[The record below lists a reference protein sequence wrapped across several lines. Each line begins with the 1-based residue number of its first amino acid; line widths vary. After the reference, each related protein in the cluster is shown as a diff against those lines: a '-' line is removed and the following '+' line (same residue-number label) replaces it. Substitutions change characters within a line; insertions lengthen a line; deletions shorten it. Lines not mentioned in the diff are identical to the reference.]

1 MPNESEIVIIIR
13 ADGTNANSELQ
24 KVQNNVQKTN
34 KEIQNVNTTSNKAAV
49 GGVSQMNTAIGALG
63 WTLGDANMF
72 MVNFRM
78 GMMSVA
84 NNIPM
89 IVQGFLQAKS
99 AAEATGT
106 SLKTALI
113 ASLTGPGGVML
124 AINALMF
131 ALQVLPGLFGESTK
145 AIDEQANSIDKLRDS
160 YEKLTRE
167 QLNNLLISTQKD
179 ITDLQSKAS
188 DLIAKKRRGTIGSL
202 VPGATAQAETITE
215 SMVLSSAE
223 NKRLQTLRER
233 SRIISEQLRDL
244 GDMQNIQNRIN
255 VNQEKLNKMNQDP
268 SSKYYF
274 NNLVSGAKDF
284 EDALKR
290 INSWIDSDN
299 KLLDKMR
306 GKTDGKKTGNEQTKL
321 LDWGITK
328 KTDIK
333 EYEENM
339 KKANSKI
346 AIAFSNQARLTQKT
360 IDKMRENSLKAYW
373 DKQKQEYWALN
384 DLSMSI
390 ADGFRSAFSNALQ
403 EILGEA
409 NSVFEIIAQ
418 NFLNRMLS
426 VLSQLAAESI
436 FQSLFGFL
444 FPTGGGILKAGA
456 ALLGV
461 DSSGA
466 SLGRSSPINITVVNT
481 YDSQV
486 MNKYTVKNINGDTI
500 SAQQRR
506 L

>member
-131 ALQVLPGLFGESTK
+131 ALQVLPQAFGGVTESAEEQKEKIKELTDEYNKLTK
-145 AIDEQANSIDKLRDS
+145 AQLTNKETQILLKMGDVKGNSLDQLFS
-160 YEKLTRE
+160 GMLTGLTLTPTLYTGGMQKQVNTYLQ
-167 QLNNLLISTQKD
+167 QLKVIQDVK
-179 ITDLQSKAS
+179 
-188 DLIAKKRRGTIGSL
+188 
-202 VPGATAQAETITE
+202 
-215 SMVLSSAE
+215 
-223 NKRLQTLRER
+223 
-233 SRIISEQLRDL
+233 RDL
-244 GDMQNIQNRIN
+244 GGMQEIENEINRLEE
-255 VNQEKLNKMNQDP
+255 QRLKMNQNPD
-268 SSKYYF
+268 SKYYF
-274 NNLVSGAKDF
+274 KNIEKDAKNFD
-284 EDALKR
+284 DALLRINKR
-290 INSWIDSDN
+290 IKANN
-299 KLLDKMR
+299 EELDKFQ
-306 GKTDGKKTGNEQTKL
+306 GKNDKLGNKKSIQKQVET